1 MQGDPQVGVG
11 VAGDVNVTVSFEGR
25 VAGGLALNK
34 RAFMIAAPGS
44 QPRMFQVYA
53 QVDSVS
59 PSTGSLAGGTLVT
72 IRGRGFPSSAAAAST
87 AITALRVGGMA
98 CSVVSSSFDTL
109 TCTTQAAAR
118 APPSTPWCRWNISAA
133 VGVGNATDGNTN
145 STAAN
150 ITAAV
155 NAVCWD
161 GSIKGRYP
169 GMRGV
174 LYEFFNR

>member
-11 VAGDVNVTVSFEGR
+11 VASDVNVTVSFEGR
-25 VAGGLALNK
+25 LAGGLALNK
-34 RAFMIAAPGS
+34 RAFMTAAPGR

-87 AITALRVGGMA
+87 AITTLRVGGMA

-118 APPSTPWCRWNISAA
+118 ALPSNPWCCWNSSAV
-133 VGVGNATDGNTN
+133 VGVGSN

-150 ITAAV
+150 STSAGD
-155 NAVCWD
+155 AVCWD